1 MAVLFEII
9 FMNNNKYN
17 YPILERVDT
26 EIGRHYLDSNNKAVP
41 SVTTILSGTSQSKA
55 GIDQWRQRVG
65 DKEADRVIKQST
77 DIGTAVHE
85 AIEKY
90 LNQDEWDDFTD
101 HGDQL
106 MAKRMT
112 GKFITDGLNGIT
124 EVWGLEVGLILDD
137 LYAGTADCV
146 GTYNGVPS
154 LIDFKTA
161 KKIKRR
167 DWIEDYF
174 LQGSAYANAHNV
186 MFGTDIQQI
195 VILMVDRDLIFQE
208 FLVKPAEFN
217 VLTGKWKRRLIDF
230 DKKYN
235 KN

>member
-1 MAVLFEII
+1 MHI
-9 FMNNNKYN
+9 NKYN

-26 EIGRHYLDSNNKAVP
+26 EIGRHYLDSNNRAVP
-41 SVTTILSGTSQSKA
+41 SVTTVLSGTSNSKA
-55 GIDQWRQRVG
+55 GIDQWRRRVG
-65 DKEADRVIKQST
+65 NEEADRIIKQST

-90 LNQDEWDDFTD
+90 LNKEDWDNFTD

-124 EVWGLEVGLILDD
+124 EVWGLEVGLILDN
-137 LYAGTADCV
+137 LYAYNGIPYAGTADCV
-146 GTYNGVPS
+146 GTYNGIPS

-186 MFGTDIQQI
+186 MFGTNIEQI

-235 KN
+235 K